1 MTTGL
6 PSRDDGR
13 VRART
18 VGPALACVAVATA
31 LVGVAL
37 HVANADVEGAA
48 TTYWQLGLAAA
59 VAYGGTGGWLLRLRP
74 GLPAAWLMLLV
85 GLGQGISLLALE
97 YGVHALA
104 VRPDLPLGTATLWLG
119 SWLWAP
125 AYVAV
130 PALLLQLLPD
140 GHPLPGRWR
149 AGLVLGAA
157 TTFAVA
163 VSWALTPYDQVD
175 EPFDV
180 AGATNPVGVDAVG
193 GLPLT
198 LAVVL
203 LVLASFAVSVASLVA
218 RWRVTRAQDVERQRL
233 KWVLVGA
240 GLTVALL
247 VAAFAVPAAA
257 APYLVGL
264 GMLPLPAACLL
275 AVARYGLWEVDLVI
289 NRSLV
294 YGALTAAV
302 VGLYVAVVGLLGGLA
317 GRGTGAPL
325 IATAVVAVLAQP
337 LHLRLQRVVNRLVHG
352 DVRDPYAAL
361 ARLGEQLEA
370 ARDPEAVADEVL
382 PQVVAAAA
390 RVLRSPVALVLRDGS
405 VVAAGGSV
413 VEPATE
419 TVVLSY
425 AGETLGELRVGGRP
439 GGFSRADHR
448 LLAGLSRQAAVA
460 VHGVLLGRDLQHSR
474 ELLVSAREEE
484 RRRLRRDLHDGV
496 GPALAAAALQVETAR
511 DVYPRDPEAADAILD
526 RASLRLRAVVDDV
539 RAAVHGLRPA
549 TLDDLGLPGALAEL
563 AGRFDAPGRSV
574 TAVVADVPGRS
585 AAVDAAAY
593 LVAAEAVT
601 NATRH
606 AAASRVCIEL
616 RPAPHGLVLTVTD
629 DGLGLPDRPVPGVGL
644 RSMRE
649 RAEELA
655 GTLVVRPAATATG
668 TTVELWLPLEVQP
681 AMVSR

>member
-1 MTTGL
+1 
-6 PSRDDGR
+6 
-13 VRART
+13 
-18 VGPALACVAVATA
+18 
-31 LVGVAL
+31 
-37 HVANADVEGAA
+37 
-48 TTYWQLGLAAA
+48 
-59 VAYGGTGGWLLRLRP
+59 
-74 GLPAAWLMLLV
+74 
-85 GLGQGISLLALE
+85 
-97 YGVHALA
+97 
-104 VRPDLPLGTATLWLG
+104 
-119 SWLWAP
+119 
-125 AYVAV
+125 
-130 PALLLQLLPD
+130 
-140 GHPLPGRWR
+140 
-149 AGLVLGAA
+149 
-157 TTFAVA
+157 
-163 VSWALTPYDQVD
+163 VD

-180 AGATNPVGVDAVG
+180 AGATNPVGVDAVAR
-193 GLPLT
+193 LPLT
-198 LAVVL
+198 MLVVL

-218 RWRVTRAQDVERQRL
+218 RWRVARAQVVERQRL

-325 IATAVVAVLAQP
+325 VATAVVAVLAQP
-337 LHLRLQRVVNRLVHG
+337 LHLRLQRLVNRLVHG

-382 PQVVAAAA
+382 PEVVAAAA

-405 VVAAGGSV
+405 VVAAGGSGV
-413 VEPATE
+413 DPATE

-439 GGFSRADHR
+439 GGFSRADRR

-511 DVYPRDPEAADAILD
+511 DVYPRDPVTADAILD

-629 DGLGLPDRPVPGVGL
+629 DGLGLPDQPVPGVGL

-655 GTLVVRPAATATG
+655 GTLVVRPAANG
-668 TTVELWLPLEVQP
+668 QP
-681 AMVSR
+681 APRWSCGCRWRPSLRWCPGERARPRGRRPPALPGGPDDRARRGRRRRGGRRGGRRRRGDPTGGGRPAGRGADGPAHARGERGRGDPADPGRAPGRRGAGAHHARR